1 MEEIYIQ
8 GSEDGEI
15 QGPFPYDD
23 VQCWYV
29 NQEVDAECLCSLG
42 AQGEW
47 QTVQSVFAST
57 TLDPTTTDERV
68 HLLSAETGEALGPY
82 HWYDEVMVWYQ
93 DGQVGGEQLICHEN
107 DYDELGWITIDQKMR
122 GAETTAT
129 ATAWTDDETTTTAWT
144 DQKMQGAET
153 TATATAT
160 ATAWTDDETTTTAWT
175 DVQEEEEEEEVA
187 VFVDDTSS
195 FIEKVFLLS
204 AETGEALGPY
214 VLDDVLAWYSDG
226 QVSHEQLICMEIDH
240 DELGWITIETKM
252 YSTHDPPAS
261 HTPQTSQFDDDY
273 VHDLLAQIEAAEQRA
288 DAAEE
293 RTNAAEERAVAAELR
308 ATTAELRATT
318 AEAKLQTGASSGSI
332 ARLNHDRG
340 PRGPR
345 GPRGSVARAR
355 PRGGARPRG
364 RGGVRPRGPRGARPP
379 PLPQKSSG
387 KKKGGGGG
395 GGRGGLLAAIQAGKS
410 LKKGKKKKGGG
421 GGKKSGGGGGGG
433 QGGLMAAIAGG
444 GFKLKSAKDR
454 KIKEKPKP
462 KQSGGGGGGGGMGGM
477 MAEMK
482 RKAELRRKRAAEKE
496 SNK

>member
-129 ATAWTDDETTTTAWT
+129 ATAS
-144 DQKMQGAET
+144 
-153 TATATAT
+153 
-160 ATAWTDDETTTTAWT
+160 TDDETTTTAWT

-318 AEAKLQTGASSGSI
+318 AEAKLQTGASSG
-332 ARLNHDRG
+332 
-340 PRGPR
+340 
-345 GPRGSVARAR
+345 PRGSVARAR

>member
-8 GSEDGEI
+8 GSEDGDI
-15 QGPFPYDD
+15 TGPFPFED

-57 TLDPTTTDERV
+57 APGPTTTDERV

-82 HWYDEVMVWYQ
+82 HWYDEVVVWYQ

-107 DYDELGWITIDQKMR
+107 DYDELGWITIDQKMQ

-144 DQKMQGAET
+144 D
-153 TATATAT
+153 
-160 ATAWTDDETTTTAWT
+160 
-175 DVQEEEEEEEVA
+175 VQEEEEEEEEVA

-214 VLDDVLAWYSDG
+214 LLDDVLAWYSDG

-288 DAAEE
+288 DAAED
-293 RTNAAEERAVAAELR
+293 RTNAAEERAAAAELR

-318 AEAKLQTGASSGSI
+318 AEAKLQTGASSGG
-332 ARLNHDRG
+332 A
-340 PRGPR
+340 RGPR

-462 KQSGGGGGGGGMGGM
+462 KQSGGGGGGGGGGMGGM